1 MFFRAIPGFAK
12 DTGRMNTNTLLSQR
26 ALGLSL
32 PGNGG
37 DFKLPQNHWEAQ
49 WVTLVFEAPLLTRD
63 CHHVIATPTEIC
75 QLPNDSMRRLDFKV
89 RNNRNSIGILRPA
102 PPSYSQKLSPHPVKW
117 LLGLAF
123 PRSSSKN
130 PGVNSGNSN
139 LEPL

>member
-1 MFFRAIPGFAK
+1 
-12 DTGRMNTNTLLSQR
+12 MNTNTLLSQR

-49 WVTLVFEAPLLTRD
+49 WVTLVFEAPLLMRD

-89 RNNRNSIGILRPA
+89 RNSIGIALEFYVRPHLPTLRNYRHIQ
-102 PPSYSQKLSPHPVKW
+102 SSGFWVWHFLD
-117 LLGLAF
+117 LL
-123 PRSSSKN
+123 
-130 PGVNSGNSN
+130 
-139 LEPL
+139 